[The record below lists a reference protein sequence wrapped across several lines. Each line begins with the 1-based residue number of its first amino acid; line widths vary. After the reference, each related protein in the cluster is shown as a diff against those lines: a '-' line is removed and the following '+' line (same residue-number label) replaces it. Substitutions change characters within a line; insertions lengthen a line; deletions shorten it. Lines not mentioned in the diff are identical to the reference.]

1 MAGAIAAVR
10 ERARSRRAEQRAQR
24 LDLESAKSAE
34 QAQAAVQQAQQDA
47 GRADRYRQA
56 VVRELQHLAAVRV
69 PARVDQLRGPG
80 RPMPGLADEQLL
92 GTPAGEA
99 CEQVLR
105 AAADAV
111 MDDRIRTDE
120 AAQEIVRSA
129 MSTVRTRANEAV
141 ALVEKVQHLITDPD
155 QLRAVYD
162 LDHGL
167 VVIHREA
174 QRTAVACGDLP
185 GTARED
191 TALDMALGTAQ
202 SRLSQHQRVSVMNHV
217 PRETDGRVLGIQA
230 PAAEPVIMVLAE
242 LMENGV
248 YCSVGS
254 GLVRAEVHRT
264 ATGVVVTVSD
274 SGPGLDT
281 AEKQQFVQRMLES
294 PRLLL
299 RDLGS
304 PPRKGMAAIGRLVG
318 RLDGLTLTLAPS
330 SARGLRADL
339 HIDNSLLVLV
349 AERERPASS
358 GTPLQPIRQRQEPLA
373 VPAAQPPP
381 PSNDGRYEPGRSALP
396 VRGAPSGFP
405 TRTRKSP
412 AASTPQHD
420 PYEPLSGRDAHE
432 VGASYAALQSGT
444 RRGRDHIDHSDGSA
458 DTTSRES

>member
-1 MAGAIAAVR
+1 MR
-10 ERARSRRAEQRAQR
+10 
-24 LDLESAKSAE
+24 
-34 QAQAAVQQAQQDA
+34 QAQQDA
-47 GRADRYRQA
+47 GRADSHSRA

-80 RPMPGLADEQLL
+80 RLVPGLADERLL

-99 CEQVLR
+99 CEQVLL
-105 AAADAV
+105 AVADAV
-111 MDDRIRTDE
+111 MNDRIRTDE
-120 AAQEIVRSA
+120 AAQESVRSA
-129 MSTVRTRANEAV
+129 MSTMRTRANEAV
-141 ALVEKVQHLITDPD
+141 ALVEQVQHLITDPE
-155 QLRAVYD
+155 QLRVVYE
-162 LDHGL
+162 LDHTL

-202 SRLSQHQRVSVMNHV
+202 SRISRHQRVSVMNHV
-217 PRETDGRVLGIQA
+217 PRETDGRVLGVQA

-242 LMENGV
+242 LMENAV

-254 GLVRAEVHRT
+254 GLVRAEAHRT

-281 AEKQQFVQRMLES
+281 VEKQQFVRQMLES

-318 RLDGLTLTLAPS
+318 RLDGLTLSLAPS

-339 HIDNSLLVLV
+339 HIDASLLVLV
-349 AERERPASS
+349 GERKRPASS
-358 GTPLQPIRQRQEPLA
+358 GTPLQPIHQRHDPLE
-373 VPAAQPPP
+373 VPAAQPMY
-381 PSNDGRYEPGRSALP
+381 PSSEGREDPARSALP

-412 AASTPQHD
+412 GASTPQHD
-420 PYEPLSGRDAHE
+420 PYEPLSGRSADE

-444 RRGRDHIDHSDGSA
+444 RRGREHTDHSHGSA
-458 DTTSRES
+458 DTTSWES